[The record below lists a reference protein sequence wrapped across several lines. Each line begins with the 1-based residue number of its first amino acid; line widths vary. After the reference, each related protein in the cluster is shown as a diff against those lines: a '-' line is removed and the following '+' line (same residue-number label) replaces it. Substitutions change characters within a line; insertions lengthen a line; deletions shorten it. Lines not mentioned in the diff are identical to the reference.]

1 MRISDWSSDVCS
13 SDLTDGIVHKGQ
25 PLGSFQAAMLDV
37 VQTDIG
43 ALHLSP
49 EQLSQL
55 MGDQLK
61 GTLTSPCDC
70 KVQQQFAADGQ
81 YANRG
86 QALFE
91 LVPINAQ
98 PYVLARFRF
107 DNIDAL
113 PIGQTVAFARSEERR
128 VGTECVSTCRSRWSP
143 YH

>member
-1 MRISDWSSDVCS
+1 MPRDGTFFNLVP
-13 SDLTDGIVHKGQ
+13 TDGIVHKGQ

-55 MGDQLK
+55 MGDQFK

-86 QALFE
+86 KALFE

-98 PYVLARFRF
+98 PYEPARLHL
-107 DNIDAL
+107 DNIDEQLGRAT
-113 PIGQTVAFARSEERR
+113 GRER
-128 VGTECVSTCRSRWSP
+128 ECKDV
-143 YH
+143 